1 MKYQNDTIMKTK
13 VFFLV
18 SMLLLAGSQGMR
30 AQSNSLPV
38 IDLSKNYPLEKL
50 RLQDMASVE
59 YVPLETTDDILL
71 SGNAA
76 LSAVGDKY
84 ILVHEFQLGDIYL
97 FDRHT
102 GKLKSHFNHKGGSGM
117 EYTWI
122 KNGTILDE
130 KAEEIYVCSQ
140 FIQVYSLEGKYK
152 RTLKINCFDHDMS
165 ILNYDDQSLL
175 IYDDIVIEPGREKE
189 TTHTPY
195 RFISKKDG
203 SPMGTLDIY
212 FPQRVPIA
220 IAQQEGN
227 MWRPYKFSYP
237 SNARFGDDLM
247 LMNVSSD
254 TLYKLS
260 PQKRLTPIFTRTP
273 SVYAS
278 KLRNIWMPLLTTDK
292 FMLFGTFVIDFNSTG
307 GKIPKFMYDFK
318 TGQVKRV
325 SIIDHELNYGIRGP
339 REWDSG
345 SGTAIAKN
353 MSAEFVS
360 APAML
365 EAYQK
370 KRLKGN
376 GNEVAKNLLEDD
388 NQVVRILTFK

>member
-1 MKYQNDTIMKTK
+1 MI
-13 VFFLV
+13 
-18 SMLLLAGSQGMR
+18 LLAGSQGM
-30 AQSNSLPV
+30 QSQSGSLPV
-38 IDLSKNYPLEKL
+38 VDLSKNYPLEKL

-102 GKLKSHFNHKGGSGM
+102 GKLKFHFNHKGQSGM

-212 FPQRVPIA
+212 FPQRVPLA

-353 MSAEFVS
+353 KSAEFVS

>member
-1 MKYQNDTIMKTK
+1 MI
-13 VFFLV
+13 
-18 SMLLLAGSQGMR
+18 LLAGSQGM
-30 AQSNSLPV
+30 QSQSGSLPV
-38 IDLSKNYPLEKL
+38 VDVSKNYPLEKL
-50 RLQDMASVE
+50 NLQDMASVE

-76 LSAVGDKY
+76 LSAVGEKY

-212 FPQRVPIA
+212 FPQRVPLA

-353 MSAEFVS
+353 KSAEFVS

>member
-1 MKYQNDTIMKTK
+1 MKTK

-18 SMLLLAGSQGMR
+18 CMILLAGSQGM
-30 AQSNSLPV
+30 QSQSGSLPV
-38 IDLSKNYPLEKL
+38 VDVSKNYPLEKL
-50 RLQDMASVE
+50 NLQDMASVE

-117 EYTWI
+117 EYNWI

-140 FIQVYSLEGKYK
+140 YIQIYSLEGKYK
-152 RTLKINCFDHDMS
+152 HTLKIDCFSHDMS

-353 MSAEFVS
+353 KSAEFVS

>member
-1 MKYQNDTIMKTK
+1 MKTK

-102 GKLKSHFNHKGGSGM
+102 GKLKSHFNHKGGSGR

>member
-1 MKYQNDTIMKTK
+1 MKTK

-18 SMLLLAGSQGMR
+18 CMLLLAGSQGM
-30 AQSNSLPV
+30 QSQSGSLPV
-38 IDLSKNYPLEKL
+38 VDVSKKYPVEKMS
-50 RLQDMASVE
+50 LQDIATVE
-59 YVPLETTDDILL
+59 YIPLETTDDILL

-76 LSAVGDKY
+76 LSAVGNKY
-84 ILVHEFQLGDIYL
+84 ILVHEGQLGDIYL

-212 FPQRVPIA
+212 FPQRVPLA

-353 MSAEFVS
+353 KSAEFVS

>member
-1 MKYQNDTIMKTK
+1 MKTK

-18 SMLLLAGSQGMR
+18 CMILLVGSQGM
-30 AQSNSLPV
+30 QSQSGSLPV
-38 IDLSKNYPLEKL
+38 VDVSKNYSLEKL
-50 RLQDMASVE
+50 NLQDMASVE

-152 RTLKINCFDHDMS
+152 RTLKIDCFSHDMS

-212 FPQRVPIA
+212 FPQRVPLA

-227 MWRPYKFSYP
+227 MWRPYRFSYP

>member
-1 MKYQNDTIMKTK
+1 MKTK

-18 SMLLLAGSQGMR
+18 CMILLVGSQGM
-30 AQSNSLPV
+30 QSQSGSLPV
-38 IDLSKNYPLEKL
+38 VDVSKNYSLEKL
-50 RLQDMASVE
+50 NLQDMASVE

>member
-1 MKYQNDTIMKTK
+1 MKAK

-18 SMLLLAGSQGMR
+18 CMILLAGSQGM
-30 AQSNSLPV
+30 QSQSGSLPV
-38 IDLSKNYPLEKL
+38 VDLSKNYPLEKL
-50 RLQDMASVE
+50 NLQDMASVE
-59 YVPLETTDDILL
+59 YVPLETTDVILL

-212 FPQRVPIA
+212 FPQRVPLA

-353 MSAEFVS
+353 KSAEFVS

>member
-1 MKYQNDTIMKTK
+1 MKTK

-18 SMLLLAGSQGMR
+18 CMILLVGSQGM
-30 AQSNSLPV
+30 QSQSGSLPV
-38 IDLSKNYPLEKL
+38 VDVSKNYSLEKL
-50 RLQDMASVE
+50 NLQDMASVE

-84 ILVHEFQLGDIYL
+84 ILVHEGQLGDIYL

-318 TGQVKRV
+318 TGQVKKV
-325 SIIDHELNYGIRGP
+325 SIMDQELNYGIRGP

-353 MSAEFVS
+353 KSAEFVS

>member
-1 MKYQNDTIMKTK
+1 MKTK

-18 SMLLLAGSQGMR
+18 CMLLLAGSQGL
-30 AQSNSLPV
+30 QSQSGSLPV
-38 IDLSKNYPLEKL
+38 VDLSKNYPLEKL

-76 LSAVGDKY
+76 LSAVGEKY
-84 ILVHEFQLGDIYL
+84 ILVHEHQLGDIYL

-102 GKLKSHFNHKGGSGM
+102 GKLKFHFNHKGQSGM

-212 FPQRVPIA
+212 FPQRVPLA

-353 MSAEFVS
+353 KSAEFVS

>member
-1 MKYQNDTIMKTK
+1 
-13 VFFLV
+13 
-18 SMLLLAGSQGMR
+18 
-30 AQSNSLPV
+30 
-38 IDLSKNYPLEKL
+38 
-50 RLQDMASVE
+50 
-59 YVPLETTDDILL
+59 
-71 SGNAA
+71 
-76 LSAVGDKY
+76 
-84 ILVHEFQLGDIYL
+84 
-97 FDRHT
+97 
-102 GKLKSHFNHKGGSGM
+102 
-117 EYTWI
+117 
-122 KNGTILDE
+122 
-130 KAEEIYVCSQ
+130 
-140 FIQVYSLEGKYK
+140 
-152 RTLKINCFDHDMS
+152 
-165 ILNYDDQSLL
+165 
-175 IYDDIVIEPGREKE
+175 
-189 TTHTPY
+189 
-195 RFISKKDG
+195 
-203 SPMGTLDIY
+203 MGTLDIY

>member
-1 MKYQNDTIMKTK
+1 MKTK

-18 SMLLLAGSQGMR
+18 CMILLAGSQGM
-30 AQSNSLPV
+30 QSQSGSLPV
-38 IDLSKNYPLEKL
+38 VDLSKNYPLEKL

-102 GKLKSHFNHKGGSGM
+102 GKLKFHFNHKGQSGM

-212 FPQRVPIA
+212 FPQRVPLA

-353 MSAEFVS
+353 KSAEFVS

>member
-1 MKYQNDTIMKTK
+1 MKYQNDTPMKTK

-18 SMLLLAGSQGMR
+18 CMILLVGSQGM
-30 AQSNSLPV
+30 QSQSGSLPV
-38 IDLSKNYPLEKL
+38 VDLSKNYPLEKL

-76 LSAVGDKY
+76 LSAVGEKY
-84 ILVHEFQLGDIYL
+84 ILVHEHQLGDIYL

-102 GKLKSHFNHKGGSGM
+102 GKLKFHFNHKGQSGM

>member
-1 MKYQNDTIMKTK
+1 MKTK

-18 SMLLLAGSQGMR
+18 CMLLLAGSQGM
-30 AQSNSLPV
+30 QSQSGSLPV
-38 IDLSKNYPLEKL
+38 VDLSKNYPLEKL
-50 RLQDMASVE
+50 NLQDMASVE

-140 FIQVYSLEGKYK
+140 YIQVYSLEGKYK
-152 RTLKINCFDHDMS
+152 RTLKINCFGHNMS

-212 FPQRVPIA
+212 FPQRVPLA

-353 MSAEFVS
+353 KSAEFVS

>member
-1 MKYQNDTIMKTK
+1 MKTK

-18 SMLLLAGSQGMR
+18 CMLLLVGSQGMR

-152 RTLKINCFDHDMS
+152 RTLKINCFGHDMS

>member
-1 MKYQNDTIMKTK
+1 MKTK

-18 SMLLLAGSQGMR
+18 CMILLVGSQGM
-30 AQSNSLPV
+30 QSQSGSLPV
-38 IDLSKNYPLEKL
+38 VDVSKNYSLEKL
-50 RLQDMASVE
+50 NLQDMASVE

-152 RTLKINCFDHDMS
+152 RTLKIDCFSHDMS

>member
-1 MKYQNDTIMKTK
+1 MIL
-13 VFFLV
+13 LV
-18 SMLLLAGSQGMR
+18 GSQGM
-30 AQSNSLPV
+30 QSQSGSLPV
-38 IDLSKNYPLEKL
+38 VDVSKNYSLEKL
-50 RLQDMASVE
+50 NLQDMASVE

-84 ILVHEFQLGDIYL
+84 ILVHEGQLGDIYL

-152 RTLKINCFDHDMS
+152 RTLKIDCFGHDMS

-318 TGQVKRV
+318 TGQVKKV

>member
-1 MKYQNDTIMKTK
+1 
-13 VFFLV
+13 
-18 SMLLLAGSQGMR
+18 MLLLVGSQGMR

>member
-1 MKYQNDTIMKTK
+1 MIL
-13 VFFLV
+13 LV
-18 SMLLLAGSQGMR
+18 GSQGM
-30 AQSNSLPV
+30 QSQSGSLPV
-38 IDLSKNYPLEKL
+38 VDVSKNYSLEKL
-50 RLQDMASVE
+50 NLQDMASVE

>member
-1 MKYQNDTIMKTK
+1 MKTK

-18 SMLLLAGSQGMR
+18 CMILLVGSQGM
-30 AQSNSLPV
+30 QSQSGSLPV
-38 IDLSKNYPLEKL
+38 VDLSKNYPLEKL

-76 LSAVGDKY
+76 LSAVGEKY
-84 ILVHEFQLGDIYL
+84 ILVHEHQLGDIYL

-102 GKLKSHFNHKGGSGM
+102 GKLKFHFNHKGQSGM

-165 ILNYDDQSLL
+165 IFNYDDQSLL

-353 MSAEFVS
+353 KSAEFVS

>member
-1 MKYQNDTIMKTK
+1 MKTK

-18 SMLLLAGSQGMR
+18 CMILLVGSQGM
-30 AQSNSLPV
+30 QSQSGSLPV
-38 IDLSKNYPLEKL
+38 VDVSKNYSLEKL
-50 RLQDMASVE
+50 NLQDMASVE

-140 FIQVYSLEGKYK
+140 YIQVYSLEGKYK
-152 RTLKINCFDHDMS
+152 RTLKIDCFSHDMS

-212 FPQRVPIA
+212 FPQRVPLA

-227 MWRPYKFSYP
+227 MWRPYRFSYP

-325 SIIDHELNYGIRGP
+325 SIVDHELNYGIRGP

>member
-1 MKYQNDTIMKTK
+1 
-13 VFFLV
+13 
-18 SMLLLAGSQGMR
+18 MLLLAGSQGM
-30 AQSNSLPV
+30 QSQSGSLPV
-38 IDLSKNYPLEKL
+38 VDLSKNYPLEKL

-76 LSAVGDKY
+76 LSAVGEKY
-84 ILVHEFQLGDIYL
+84 ILVHEHQLGDIYL

-102 GKLKSHFNHKGGSGM
+102 GKLKFHFNHKGQSGM

-152 RTLKINCFDHDMS
+152 RTLKINGFDHDMS

-212 FPQRVPIA
+212 FPQRVPLA

-318 TGQVKRV
+318 TGQVKKV
-325 SIIDHELNYGIRGP
+325 SIMDQELNYGIRGP

-353 MSAEFVS
+353 KSAEFVS

>member
-1 MKYQNDTIMKTK
+1 MKTK

-18 SMLLLAGSQGMR
+18 CMILLVGSQGM
-30 AQSNSLPV
+30 QSQSGSLPV
-38 IDLSKNYPLEKL
+38 VDVSKNYSLEKL
-50 RLQDMASVE
+50 NLQDMASVE

-152 RTLKINCFDHDMS
+152 RTLKINCFGHDMS

-195 RFISKKDG
+195 RFISNLSFASTD
-203 SPMGTLDIY
+203 
-212 FPQRVPIA
+212 FP
-220 IAQQEGN
+220 
-227 MWRPYKFSYP
+227 
-237 SNARFGDDLM
+237 
-247 LMNVSSD
+247 
-254 TLYKLS
+254 
-260 PQKRLTPIFTRTP
+260 
-273 SVYAS
+273 
-278 KLRNIWMPLLTTDK
+278 
-292 FMLFGTFVIDFNSTG
+292 
-307 GKIPKFMYDFK
+307 
-318 TGQVKRV
+318 
-325 SIIDHELNYGIRGP
+325 
-339 REWDSG
+339 
-345 SGTAIAKN
+345 
-353 MSAEFVS
+353 
-360 APAML
+360 
-365 EAYQK
+365 
-370 KRLKGN
+370 
-376 GNEVAKNLLEDD
+376 
-388 NQVVRILTFK
+388 

>member
-1 MKYQNDTIMKTK
+1 MKTK

-18 SMLLLAGSQGMR
+18 CMLLLAGSQGM
-30 AQSNSLPV
+30 QSQSGSLPV
-38 IDLSKNYPLEKL
+38 VDVSKNYSLEKL

-165 ILNYDDQSLL
+165 IFNYDDQSLL

-212 FPQRVPIA
+212 FPQRVPLA

>member
-1 MKYQNDTIMKTK
+1 MKTK

-18 SMLLLAGSQGMR
+18 CMLLLAGSQGM
-30 AQSNSLPV
+30 QSQSGSLPV
-38 IDLSKNYPLEKL
+38 VDVSKNYSLEKL
-50 RLQDMASVE
+50 NLQDMASVE

-212 FPQRVPIA
+212 FPQRVPLA

-237 SNARFGDDLM
+237 CNARFGDDLM

-353 MSAEFVS
+353 KSAEFVS

>member
-1 MKYQNDTIMKTK
+1 MKTK

-18 SMLLLAGSQGMR
+18 CMILLVGSQGM
-30 AQSNSLPV
+30 QSQSGSLPV
-38 IDLSKNYPLEKL
+38 VDLSKNYPLEKL

-84 ILVHEFQLGDIYL
+84 ILVHEGQLGDIYL

-152 RTLKINCFDHDMS
+152 RTLKIDCFGHDMS

>member
-1 MKYQNDTIMKTK
+1 MKTK

-18 SMLLLAGSQGMR
+18 CMILLAGSQGM
-30 AQSNSLPV
+30 QSQSGSLPV
-38 IDLSKNYPLEKL
+38 VDVSKNYPLEKL
-50 RLQDMASVE
+50 NLQDMASVE

-117 EYTWI
+117 EYNWI

-140 FIQVYSLEGKYK
+140 YIQIYSLEGKYK
-152 RTLKINCFDHDMS
+152 RTLKIDCFSHDMS

-353 MSAEFVS
+353 KSAEFVS

>member
-1 MKYQNDTIMKTK
+1 MKTK

-18 SMLLLAGSQGMR
+18 CMILLAGSQGM
-30 AQSNSLPV
+30 QSQSGSLPV
-38 IDLSKNYPLEKL
+38 VDLSKNYPLEKL

-76 LSAVGDKY
+76 LSAVGEKY
-84 ILVHEFQLGDIYL
+84 ILVHEHQLGDIYL

-102 GKLKSHFNHKGGSGM
+102 GKLKFHFNHKGQSGM

-140 FIQVYSLEGKYK
+140 YIQVYSLEGKYK
-152 RTLKINCFDHDMS
+152 RTLKINCFGHNMS

-203 SPMGTLDIY
+203 NPMGTLDIY

-278 KLRNIWMPLLTTDK
+278 KPRNVWTPLLTTDK
-292 FMLFGTFVIDFNSTG
+292 FMLFGTFILDFNTTG
-307 GKIPKFMYDFK
+307 CKGIEFMYDFK
-318 TGQVKRV
+318 TGQVKKV
-325 SIIDHELNYGIRGP
+325 SIMDQELNYGIRGP

-345 SGTAIAKN
+345 SSTAIAKN

>member
-1 MKYQNDTIMKTK
+1 MKTK

-18 SMLLLAGSQGMR
+18 CMILLAGSQGM
-30 AQSNSLPV
+30 QSQSGSLPV
-38 IDLSKNYPLEKL
+38 VDLSKNYPLEKL

-76 LSAVGDKY
+76 LSAVGEKY
-84 ILVHEFQLGDIYL
+84 ILVHEHQLGDIYL

-102 GKLKSHFNHKGGSGM
+102 GKLKFHFNHKGGSGM

-140 FIQVYSLEGKYK
+140 YIQVYSLEGKYK
-152 RTLKINCFDHDMS
+152 RTLKINGFDHDMK
-165 ILNYDDQSLL
+165 IFNYDDESLL
-175 IYDDIVIEPGREKE
+175 IYDDIVIEPGREKQ
-189 TTHTPY
+189 TAQTPY
-195 RFISKKDG
+195 RFVSKKDG
-203 SPMGTLDIY
+203 SQVYSL
-212 FPQRVPIA
+212 PIHFSNRISTA
-220 IAQQEGN
+220 LVKQENNG
-227 MWRPYKFSYP
+227 WRPLRFYYP
-237 SNARFGDDLM
+237 QNTLFGSDIM
-247 LMNVSSD
+247 LMDVSSD
-254 TLYKLS
+254 TLYQLS
-260 PQKRLTPIFTRTP
+260 SGKRLVPIFTRKP

-278 KLRNIWMPLLTTDK
+278 EPRNIWMPLLTTDK
-292 FMLFGTFVIDFNSTG
+292 FMLFGTLLLDFNSGG

-318 TGQVKRV
+318 TGQMKKI
-325 SIIDHELNYGIRGP
+325 SIMDHELNYGIRGP

-353 MSAEFVS
+353 KSAEFVS

>member
-1 MKYQNDTIMKTK
+1 MKTK

-18 SMLLLAGSQGMR
+18 SMLLLAGSQGM
-30 AQSNSLPV
+30 QSQSGSLPV
-38 IDLSKNYPLEKL
+38 VDLSKNYPLEKL

-117 EYTWI
+117 EYNWI

-140 FIQVYSLEGKYK
+140 YIQIYSLEGKYK
-152 RTLKINCFDHDMS
+152 RTLKINCFDHNMK
-165 ILNYDDQSLL
+165 IFNYDDESLL
-175 IYDDIVIEPGREKE
+175 IYDDVVIEPGREKE

-273 SVYAS
+273 AVYAS
-278 KLRNIWMPLLTTDK
+278 KPRNVWTPLLTTDK
-292 FMLFGTFVIDFNSTG
+292 FMLFGTFILDLNTTG
-307 GKIPKFMYDFK
+307 CKGIEFMYDFK
-318 TGQVKRV
+318 TGQVKKV
-325 SIIDHELNYGIRGP
+325 SIMDQELNYGIRGP

-353 MSAEFVS
+353 KSAEFVS

>member
-1 MKYQNDTIMKTK
+1 MKTK

-18 SMLLLAGSQGMR
+18 CMILLAGSQGM
-30 AQSNSLPV
+30 QSQSGSLPV
-38 IDLSKNYPLEKL
+38 VDLSKNYPLEKL

-84 ILVHEFQLGDIYL
+84 ILVHEGQLGDIYL

-152 RTLKINCFDHDMS
+152 RTLKIDCFGHDMS

-318 TGQVKRV
+318 TGQVKKV

>member
-1 MKYQNDTIMKTK
+1 MKTK

-18 SMLLLAGSQGMR
+18 CMILLVGSQGM
-30 AQSNSLPV
+30 QSQSGSLPV
-38 IDLSKNYPLEKL
+38 VDVSKNYSLEKL
-50 RLQDMASVE
+50 NLQDMASVE

-140 FIQVYSLEGKYK
+140 YIQVYSLEGKYK
-152 RTLKINCFDHDMS
+152 RTLKIDCFSHDMS

-325 SIIDHELNYGIRGP
+325 SIVDHELNYGIRGP

-353 MSAEFVS
+353 KSAEFVS

>member
-1 MKYQNDTIMKTK
+1 MKTK

-18 SMLLLAGSQGMR
+18 CMILLVGSQGM
-30 AQSNSLPV
+30 QSQSGSLPV
-38 IDLSKNYPLEKL
+38 VDVSKNYSLEKL

-71 SGNAA
+71 SENAA

-117 EYTWI
+117 EYNWI

-140 FIQVYSLEGKYK
+140 YIQIYSLEGKYK
-152 RTLKINCFDHDMS
+152 RTLKINCFDHNMK
-165 ILNYDDQSLL
+165 IFNYDDESLL
-175 IYDDIVIEPGREKE
+175 IYDDVVIEPGREKE

-247 LMNVSSD
+247 LMNV
-254 TLYKLS
+254 LS
-260 PQKRLTPIFTRTP
+260 FPIP
-273 SVYAS
+273 V
-278 KLRNIWMPLLTTDK
+278 MH
-292 FMLFGTFVIDFNSTG
+292 V
-307 GKIPKFMYDFK
+307 
-318 TGQVKRV
+318 
-325 SIIDHELNYGIRGP
+325 
-339 REWDSG
+339 
-345 SGTAIAKN
+345 
-353 MSAEFVS
+353 
-360 APAML
+360 L
-365 EAYQK
+365 EM
-370 KRLKGN
+370 
-376 GNEVAKNLLEDD
+376 
-388 NQVVRILTFK
+388 I

>member
-1 MKYQNDTIMKTK
+1 MKTK

-18 SMLLLAGSQGMR
+18 SMLLLAGSQGM
-30 AQSNSLPV
+30 QSQSGSLPV
-38 IDLSKNYPLEKL
+38 VDVSKNYSLEKL
-50 RLQDMASVE
+50 NLQDMASVE

-152 RTLKINCFDHDMS
+152 RTLKINCFGHDMS

-278 KLRNIWMPLLTTDK
+278 KPRNVWTPLLTTDK

>member
-1 MKYQNDTIMKTK
+1 MKTK

-18 SMLLLAGSQGMR
+18 SMLLLAGSQGM
-30 AQSNSLPV
+30 QSQSGSLPV
-38 IDLSKNYPLEKL
+38 VDLSKNYPLEKL
-50 RLQDMASVE
+50 NLQDMASVE

-165 ILNYDDQSLL
+165 IFNYDDQSLL

-212 FPQRVPIA
+212 FPQRVPLA

>member
-1 MKYQNDTIMKTK
+1 MKTK

-18 SMLLLAGSQGMR
+18 CMILLVGSQGM
-30 AQSNSLPV
+30 QSQSGSLPV
-38 IDLSKNYPLEKL
+38 VDVSKNYSLEKL
-50 RLQDMASVE
+50 NLQDMASVE

-97 FDRHT
+97 FDRHS

-152 RTLKINCFDHDMS
+152 RMLKINCFGHDMS

-212 FPQRVPIA
+212 FPQRVPLA

-307 GKIPKFMYDFK
+307 GKIPKFMYGFK

-353 MSAEFVS
+353 KSAEFVS

>member
-1 MKYQNDTIMKTK
+1 MKTK

-18 SMLLLAGSQGMR
+18 CMLLLVGSQGM
-30 AQSNSLPV
+30 QSQSGSLPV
-38 IDLSKNYPLEKL
+38 VDVSKNYSLEKL
-50 RLQDMASVE
+50 NLQDMASVE

-152 RTLKINCFDHDMS
+152 RTLKINCFGHDMS

-278 KLRNIWMPLLTTDK
+278 KPRNVWTPLLTTDK

-353 MSAEFVS
+353 KSAEFVS

>member
-1 MKYQNDTIMKTK
+1 MKTK

-18 SMLLLAGSQGMR
+18 CMILLAGSQGM
-30 AQSNSLPV
+30 QSQSGSLPV
-38 IDLSKNYPLEKL
+38 VDVSKNYSLEKL
-50 RLQDMASVE
+50 NLQDMASVE

-212 FPQRVPIA
+212 FPQRVPLA

-318 TGQVKRV
+318 TGQVKKV
-325 SIIDHELNYGIRGP
+325 SIMDQELNYGIRGP

-353 MSAEFVS
+353 KSAEFVS

>member
-1 MKYQNDTIMKTK
+1 MKTK

-18 SMLLLAGSQGMR
+18 CMLLLTGSQGM
-30 AQSNSLPV
+30 QSQSGSLPV
-38 IDLSKNYPLEKL
+38 VDLSKNYPLEKL

-212 FPQRVPIA
+212 FPQRAPIA